1 MVEAFLF
8 LKRRE
13 RTDERG
19 KIASFGGLSDVGDIW
34 DILAQHSPPPIGE
47 GGMILQWANLTRV
60 HAVRDHLYLFCR
72 QMIKAHH
79 VLLAVLADRRH
90 TGRAPRAPCVNYP
103 SFVQRPPTERLRIT
117 FVRTMVNQESWASG
131 QDWNDITG
139 TEQELLPSI
148 IPRQRLLPPNT

>member
-1 MVEAFLF
+1 MGNALAFLE
-8 LKRRE
+8 RRE
-13 RTDERG
+13 CADERG
-19 KIASFGGLSDVGDIW
+19 KIVSFSRLSDVGDIW
-34 DILAQHSPPPIGE
+34 DILAHRWAPPVGE
-47 GGMILQWANLTRV
+47 GGMILQWAKPPRV

-139 TEQELLPSI
+139 TEQEVLASMRPRQSVLLP
-148 IPRQRLLPPNT
+148 